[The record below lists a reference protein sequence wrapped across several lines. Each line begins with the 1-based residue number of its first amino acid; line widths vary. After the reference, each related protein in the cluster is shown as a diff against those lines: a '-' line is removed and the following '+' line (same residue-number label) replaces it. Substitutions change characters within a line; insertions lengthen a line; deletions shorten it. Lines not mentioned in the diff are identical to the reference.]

1 MSVTMTDSEIKN
13 KIHWAIEQTVCI
25 DDFEKKHWHKEIEV
39 MSREQLII
47 EYKELE
53 KNGWFS

>member
-1 MSVTMTDSEIKN
+1 MTDSEIKN

-39 MSREQLII
+39 MSKVQLIT
-47 EYKELE
+47 EYKELD